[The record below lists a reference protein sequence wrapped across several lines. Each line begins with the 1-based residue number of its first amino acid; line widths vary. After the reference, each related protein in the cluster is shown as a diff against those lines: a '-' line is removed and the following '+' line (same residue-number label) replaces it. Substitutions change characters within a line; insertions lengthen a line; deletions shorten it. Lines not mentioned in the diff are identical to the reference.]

1 MLVKCEV
8 QLSGFCSTF
17 NTKIGKHQFS
27 NTGVS
32 NSREIGKSIGAV
44 DFEASLKFRE
54 FGIYK

>member
-32 NSREIGKSIGAV
+32 NSSEIGESIGAV
-44 DFEASLKFRE
+44 DFDTSRKF
-54 FGIYK
+54 